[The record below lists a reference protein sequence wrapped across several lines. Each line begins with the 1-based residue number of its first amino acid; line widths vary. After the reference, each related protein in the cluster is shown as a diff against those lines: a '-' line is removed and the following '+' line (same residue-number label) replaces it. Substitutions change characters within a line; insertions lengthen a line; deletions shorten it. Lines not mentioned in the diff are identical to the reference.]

1 MENITIPLKEWQNL
15 IKNSIK
21 LTLISRDLEFAK
33 KQNKLLKEQREELRD
48 DVRFYMN
55 LWKSADARAGKIAR
69 SIYVQNRK

>member
-1 MENITIPLKEWQNL
+1 ML
-15 IKNSIK
+15 
-21 LTLISRDLEFAK
+21 K

-55 LWKSADARAGKIAR
+55 LWKSADARADKIAR

>member
-33 KQNKLLKEQREELRD
+33 KTK
-48 DVRFYMN
+48 
-55 LWKSADARAGKIAR
+55 
-69 SIYVQNRK
+69 

>member
-1 MENITIPLKEWQNL
+1 MENIIIPLKEWQNL
-15 IKNSIK
+15 IKNSIE

-55 LWKSADARAGKIAR
+55 LWKSADARADKIAR
-69 SIYVQNRK
+69 SICEQNRK